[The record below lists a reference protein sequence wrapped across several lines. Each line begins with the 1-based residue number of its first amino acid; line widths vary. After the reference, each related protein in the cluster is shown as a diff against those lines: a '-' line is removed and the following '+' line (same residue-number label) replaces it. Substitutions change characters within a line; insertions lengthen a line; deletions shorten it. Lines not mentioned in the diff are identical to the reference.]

1 MKNEFSIGQ
10 HIKFMTYVV
19 PHPRDENLNK
29 VKIEMETGNLVS
41 SRNETLNRPPV
52 VKPQN
57 TAVVSLNNSVPNTPT
72 PIKQEVVDKPSS
84 LPNPTKVLV
93 STKQNNIIF
102 NTEIKREEQPEPVN
116 NDPPYNI
123 KISDTKIPVLDNV
136 IVESKNEVQETGK
149 IKLKKRKRETKS
161 NNNNITSEGDIKT
174 GRWSKE
180 EHKKFI
186 EAICKFGN
194 EWKKVQQYIKSR
206 SSTQARSHAQ
216 KFFLRL
222 KKKFNLSNKDSETS
236 IAELA
241 KLPEDIIINYIRE
254 CTNTDTNINI
264 EEKDR
269 LINVLVNFANF
280 NKKNKRRKRKNSLE
294 KEDFLSQP
302 SNIKIDNNIL
312 SSQNGDYKDDFFS
325 NEENDLSINNFQL
338 MTEDLEEEIDEMMS
352 KSKKIFKITK
362 EPRLKNEDHIRSICQ
377 DNKLVTLLRQM
388 KNNDIP
394 KIPQGFKMP
403 FKEPLIIKEDPS
415 INQEKPNSVSVPFN
429 IKVENN
435 IPKPNLIVNQ
445 SEQLKSQIATVG
457 EPNNKQNYNYINIMT
472 INLCPPNLV
481 NGTQNKQV
489 VHQSQIPVSQLLN
502 NLNNN
507 NNDPT
512 SQKMRNQFLQHLI
525 SNNIVNI
532 KTIPNNIITSNNNN
546 NCNNMNRSTFIN
558 QLQNNLNNNINIS
571 NNISQKP
578 AGVNPVL
585 NPNNSAYTNFIKA
598 ELIQN
603 NVNLGVG
610 NNSQNVNVIN
620 NNNRMGINSTN
631 NVGSNNNNVN
641 NNKFLNNMNN
651 LNFLNTNN
659 LSNQTF
665 NNGKYDEIKNYYNNN
680 FSKANNGNN
689 LNNSNSLRNTSLFS
703 NSCSTMDIS
712 NEKLKQKSKNSIKL
726 PVNKVS
732 QMAVRD
738 FLLKQANQI
747 NQAGQINQASQMS
760 QAIQMN
766 NQITVNPKVC
776 GKSNLTNVIKQVSM
790 FNLRNL

>member
-1 MKNEFSIGQ
+1 M
-10 HIKFMTYVV
+10 
-19 PHPRDENLNK
+19 
-29 VKIEMETGNLVS
+29 
-41 SRNETLNRPPV
+41 
-52 VKPQN
+52 
-57 TAVVSLNNSVPNTPT
+57 
-72 PIKQEVVDKPSS
+72 
-84 LPNPTKVLV
+84 
-93 STKQNNIIF
+93 
-102 NTEIKREEQPEPVN
+102 
-116 NDPPYNI
+116 
-123 KISDTKIPVLDNV
+123 SD
-136 IVESKNEVQETGK
+136 
-149 IKLKKRKRETKS
+149 
-161 NNNNITSEGDIKT
+161 
-174 GRWSKE
+174 
-180 EHKKFI
+180 
-186 EAICKFGN
+186 
-194 EWKKVQQYIKSR
+194 R
-206 SSTQARSHAQ
+206 SAA
-216 KFFLRL
+216 
-222 KKKFNLSNKDSETS
+222 
-236 IAELA
+236 
-241 KLPEDIIINYIRE
+241 
-254 CTNTDTNINI
+254 
-264 EEKDR
+264 
-269 LINVLVNFANF
+269 
-280 NKKNKRRKRKNSLE
+280 
-294 KEDFLSQP
+294 
-302 SNIKIDNNIL
+302 
-312 SSQNGDYKDDFFS
+312 
-325 NEENDLSINNFQL
+325 
-338 MTEDLEEEIDEMMS
+338 
-352 KSKKIFKITK
+352 
-362 EPRLKNEDHIRSICQ
+362 
-377 DNKLVTLLRQM
+377 LL
-388 KNNDIP
+388 
-394 KIPQGFKMP
+394 
-403 FKEPLIIKEDPS
+403 
-415 INQEKPNSVSVPFN
+415 
-429 IKVENN
+429 
-435 IPKPNLIVNQ
+435 
-445 SEQLKSQIATVG
+445 
-457 EPNNKQNYNYINIMT
+457 
-472 INLCPPNLV
+472 
-481 NGTQNKQV
+481 
-489 VHQSQIPVSQLLN
+489 
-502 NLNNN
+502 
-507 NNDPT
+507 
-512 SQKMRNQFLQHLI
+512 
-525 SNNIVNI
+525 
-532 KTIPNNIITSNNNN
+532 
-546 NCNNMNRSTFIN
+546 
-558 QLQNNLNNNINIS
+558 S